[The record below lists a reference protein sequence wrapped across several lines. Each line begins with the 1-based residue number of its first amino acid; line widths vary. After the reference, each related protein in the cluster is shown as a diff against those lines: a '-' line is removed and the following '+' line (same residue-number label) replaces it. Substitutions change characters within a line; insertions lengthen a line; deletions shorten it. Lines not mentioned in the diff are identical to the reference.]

1 MTDIQEA
8 IDWAYAMQIID
19 ADKTMS
25 DYALKILAAAYR
37 EKCEEYNRLL
47 EVAER
52 IHRSLCAYIDHDL
65 RGDDWYDAEVQASSF
80 YRFKEAIK

>member
-8 IDWAYAMQIID
+8 IEYFDSRYFGKDYIID
-19 ADKTMS
+19 HGKT
-25 DYALKILAAAYR
+25 LAAAYR

-47 EVAER
+47 DVAER